1 MAQGIS
7 ALSAFFTPKSVALV
21 GASSDPKKPGHT
33 MLRNMIAAGYKGKMF
48 PVNPRESV
56 ILGLPCYKSV
66 LDIPEPVE
74 ACALM
79 VSSDMAVLVAKELA
93 ERKKRFNDV
102 AAVVCMSAGFGEINT
117 PEGTKRERDMVESLR
132 SADIRMVGPNCVGVM
147 NTVSGF
153 NTNFDIGAYPSG
165 GISLLTQSGAFG
177 NSFLFAAGSG
187 GRVGLNKYVSV
198 GNMADVQMAE
208 LLTFLEND
216 DSTRVIGIYLEGL
229 SDPRRFFEAADKV
242 ALAKPVVVLK
252 SGRSELGSTAAL
264 SHTGAIA
271 GADAIYDG
279 AFRQFGLIRARSIA
293 EFSDTL
299 RAFSKQ
305 PVPTGNRF
313 AVLTHMGGPGTMCI
327 DEISALPAIKMATFS
342 NATQTAL
349 KSMLSSAAN
358 IGHPPG
364 YIDMTATSS
373 EALHNQVLTLLFK
386 DPNVDAVIQILGPSA
401 FHVQP
406 QLAKEVAAAYQGQSG
421 TKKPLLNVVMFGEFG
436 ADLRHGLESAGLP
449 TFDYPDTVARVAAN
463 LSGFAA
469 VRAAAM
475 PAAKRQLGRTEGP
488 AAQLIATAAKED
500 RVSLL
505 EPEAYAVCKQYDIR
519 VPPFKLVET
528 VQDAVDAANDIG
540 YPVVLKVVSAQI
552 LHKSDIGGV
561 MLGISSDGVLEQS
574 YARLVENVRK
584 AAPDIRNPSVL
595 VQKMMPSTTELVLG
609 AIRDKLF
616 GPVVMFG
623 LGGIYV
629 EVLKRVGFRLAPFG
643 IEQARELIADTL
655 PAQLIAGAR
664 GRNKLNV
671 DAIAETLVSLGRL
684 LEEQPQIEQV
694 DLNPCLALDDCC
706 MAVDARIILS
716 KQ

>member
-1 MAQGIS
+1 
-7 ALSAFFTPKSVALV
+7 
-21 GASSDPKKPGHT
+21 

-469 VRAAAM
+469 VRAAAV

-528 VQDAVDAANDIG
+528 VQDAVDAANDIA

>member
-1 MAQGIS
+1 VAQGIS

-469 VRAAAM
+469 VRAAAV

-655 PAQLIAGAR
+655 PPQLIAGAR

>member
-1 MAQGIS
+1 MAQVIS
-7 ALSAFFTPKSVALV
+7 ALSSFFTPKSVALV

-79 VSSDMAVLVAKELA
+79 VSSDMAVSVAKELA

-102 AAVVCMSAGFGEINT
+102 AAVVCMSAGFGELHT

-327 DEISALPAIKMATFS
+327 DEISALSGIKMATFS

-406 QLAKEVAAAYQGQSG
+406 QLAKEVATAYQGQSG

-436 ADLRHGLESAGLP
+436 ADLRQGLEDAGLP
-449 TFDYPDTVARVAAN
+449 TFDFPDTVARVAAN

-469 VRAAAM
+469 VRAAAV
-475 PAAKRQLGRTEGP
+475 PAKRQLGRTEGP

-505 EPEAYAVCKQYDIR
+505 EPEAYAVCKQYDVR

-655 PAQLIAGAR
+655 PPQLIAGAR

>member
-117 PEGTKRERDMVESLR
+117 PEGTKWERDMVESLR

-436 ADLRHGLESAGLP
+436 ADLRQGLEDAGLP
-449 TFDYPDTVARVAAN
+449 TFDFPDTVARVAAN
-463 LSGFAA
+463 LSGFAP
-469 VRAAAM
+469 VRAAAV

-643 IEQARELIADTL
+643 IEQARELITDTL
-655 PAQLIAGAR
+655 PPQLIAGAR